1 MEMTPRANTLTCKA
15 ATNQLLYLASS
26 LGFTKLNKQEKEIQT
41 TTAMHPSALISISM
55 KDQNSITVSWL
66 EMNEMDGS
74 NLLYITNESFIGGRE
89 EEMEGGRGGER
100 KEGLIK
106 EIGCTFFVD

>member
-1 MEMTPRANTLTCKA
+1 
-15 ATNQLLYLASS
+15 
-26 LGFTKLNKQEKEIQT
+26 
-41 TTAMHPSALISISM
+41 
-55 KDQNSITVSWL
+55 
-66 EMNEMDGS
+66 MNEMDGS
-74 NLLYITNESFIGGRE
+74 NLLHITNESFIGGRE